1 MPDLKPGHNLI
12 RNGMAASQSRVLTMF
27 EKGLLAGK
35 RILVTGGGSGLGA
48 AMGRRFVEL
57 GAELIICGRRL
68 ELLEAT
74 AAQFRDDLGGK
85 VSVVQCDIRDGASVE
100 AMMDA
105 IWRAA
110 PLDVLVNNAAATFIA
125 QTERLSFRAADAV
138 LAPTL
143 HGAMYC
149 TLAAGKRW
157 IEGRHKGVVLS
168 ILSTSTITGRA
179 FTVPSAMAK
188 SAILAMTKS
197 LAVEWGPKGVRTV
210 AIAPGPFPT
219 PGASGQ
225 LHPEGRDAGPASR
238 NPLGRVGEHGELA
251 DLASFLIS
259 DRAGYINGE
268 MVVQDGGTHL
278 RSSGAEDL
286 LHWSDAQ
293 WEKQRT
299 ARLKS

>member
-1 MPDLKPGHNLI
+1 MPDLQPGYNLI
-12 RNGMAASQSRVLTMF
+12 RIGMAASQSRVLTMF

-57 GAELIICGRRL
+57 GAELIICGRRV

-74 AAQFRDDLGGK
+74 AAQQRNDLGGK
-85 VSVVQCDIRDGASVE
+85 VS
-100 AMMDA
+100 
-105 IWRAA
+105 
-110 PLDVLVNNAAATFIA
+110 ATFIA

-149 TLAAGKRW
+149 TLGAGKRW
-157 IEGRHKGVVLS
+157 IEGGHKGVVLS

-210 AIAPGPFPT
+210 AIAPGSFPT

-225 LHPEGRDAGPASR
+225 LHPEGRDEGPASR

-259 DRAGYINGE
+259 DHAGYINGE
-268 MVVQDGGTHL
+268 MVVQDGGSHL

-286 LHWSDAQ
+286 LRWSDAQ

-299 ARLKS
+299 ARSKG

>member
-1 MPDLKPGHNLI
+1 
-12 RNGMAASQSRVLTMF
+12 MF

-48 AMGRRFVEL
+48 AMGRRFIEL

-68 ELLEAT
+68 EVLEAT
-74 AAQFRDDLGGK
+74 AAQMRGELGGK
-85 VSVVQCDIRDGASVE
+85 VSAVGCDIRDGAAVD

-105 IWRAA
+105 IWREA
-110 PLDVLVNNAAATFIA
+110 PIDVLVNNAAATFIA
-125 QTERLSFRAADAV
+125 QTERLSFRAADAI

-143 HGAMYC
+143 HGTMYC
-149 TLAAGKRW
+149 TLSAGARW
-157 IEGRHKGVVLS
+157 IDGKHKGVVLS

-188 SAILAMTKS
+188 SAVLAMTKS

-210 AIAPGPFPT
+210 AIAPGAFPT

-225 LHPEGRDAGPASR
+225 LRPEGRDENWAER
-238 NPLGRVGEHGELA
+238 NPLGRAGEHSELA
-251 DLASFLIS
+251 NLASFLIS
-259 DRAGYINGE
+259 DQAGYINGE
-268 MVVQDGGTHL
+268 MVVQDGGAHL

-286 LHWSDAQ
+286 LQWSDAQ
-293 WEKQRT
+293 WQTQRD
-299 ARLKS
+299 RRPKG

>member
-1 MPDLKPGHNLI
+1 
-12 RNGMAASQSRVLTMF
+12 MF
-27 EKGLLAGK
+27 EKNLLAGK

-57 GAELIICGRRL
+57 GAELVICGRRL
-68 ELLEAT
+68 EMLEA
-74 AAQFRDDLGGK
+74 AAMQMRGETGGR
-85 VSVVQCDIRDGASVE
+85 VSVRRCDIRDGASVD

-105 IWRAA
+105 ICREA
-110 PLDVLVNNAAATFIA
+110 PLDILVNNAAATFIA
-125 QTERLSFRAADAV
+125 QTEHLSFRAADAI

-143 HGAMYC
+143 HGTMYC
-149 TLAAGKRW
+149 TLACGKRW
-157 IEGRHKGVVLS
+157 IEGGHKGVVLS

-197 LAVEWGPKGVRTV
+197 LAVEWGPRGIRTV
-210 AIAPGPFPT
+210 AIAPGAFPT
-219 PGASGQ
+219 AGASGQ
-225 LHPEGRDAGPASR
+225 LRPEGRDEGWALR
-238 NPLGRVGEHGELA
+238 NPLGRAGEHRELA

-259 DRAGYINGE
+259 DSAGYINGE
-268 MVVQDGGTHL
+268 MVVQDGGAHL

-286 LHWSDAQ
+286 LQWSDAQ

-299 ARLKS
+299 ARSKD

>member
-1 MPDLKPGHNLI
+1 
-12 RNGMAASQSRVLTMF
+12 MF

-57 GAELIICGRRL
+57 GAELVICGRRL

-74 AAQFRDDLGGK
+74 AARLRDDFGGK
-85 VSVVQCDIRDGASVE
+85 VSVVKCDIRDGASVE
-100 AMMDA
+100 AMMDT
-105 IWRAA
+105 IWGAA

-149 TLAAGKRW
+149 TLGAGRRW
-157 IEGRHKGVVLS
+157 IEGGRKGVVLS

-188 SAILAMTKS
+188 SALLAMTKS
-197 LAVEWGPKGVRTV
+197 LAVEWGPKGIRTV

-225 LHPEGRDAGPASR
+225 LHPEGRDEGPASR

-251 DLASFLIS
+251 DLATFLIS

-268 MVVQDGGTHL
+268 MVVQDGGSHL

-286 LHWSDAQ
+286 LQWDDAQ

-299 ARLKS
+299 ARGKS

>member
-1 MPDLKPGHNLI
+1 
-12 RNGMAASQSRVLTMF
+12 MF
-27 EKGLLAGK
+27 EKGLLARK

-48 AMGRRFVEL
+48 AMGRRFIEL

-74 AAQFRDDLGGK
+74 AARLRDDLGGK
-85 VSVVQCDIRDGASVE
+85 VSAIRCDIRDGASVE

-105 IWRAA
+105 IWRVA

-125 QTERLSFRAADAV
+125 QTEQLSFRAADAV

-149 TLAAGKRW
+149 TLGAGKRW
-157 IEGRHKGVVLS
+157 IEGGHRGVVVS

-188 SAILAMTKS
+188 SALLAMTRS
-197 LAVEWGPKGVRTV
+197 LAVEWGPKGIRTV
-210 AIAPGPFPT
+210 AIAPGAFPT

-225 LHPEGRDAGPASR
+225 LHPEGRDEGPASR
-238 NPLGRVGEHGELA
+238 NPLGRVGELAELA

-259 DRAGYINGE
+259 DSAGYINGE
-268 MVVQDGGTHL
+268 MVVQDGGAHL

-286 LHWSDAQ
+286 LRWSDTQ
-293 WEKQRT
+293 WERQRA
-299 ARLKS
+299 ARTKS

>member
-1 MPDLKPGHNLI
+1 
-12 RNGMAASQSRVLTMF
+12 MF
-27 EKGLLAGK
+27 EKDLLKGK

-57 GAELIICGRRL
+57 GAELVICGRRL

-74 AAQFRDDLGGK
+74 AAQMRSDLGGK
-85 VSVVQCDIRDGASVE
+85 VSVRRCDLRDGAEVE

-105 IWRAA
+105 IWREA
-110 PLDVLVNNAAATFIA
+110 PLDVLINNAAATFIA
-125 QTERLSFRAADAV
+125 QTERLSYRAADAI

-143 HGAMYC
+143 HGTMYC
-149 TLAAGKRW
+149 TLACGKRW
-157 IEGRHKGVVLS
+157 IEGGHKGVVLS

-197 LAVEWGPKGVRTV
+197 LAVEWGPKGIRTV
-210 AIAPGPFPT
+210 AIAPGAFPT

-225 LHPEGRDAGPASR
+225 LRPEGRDEGWASR
-238 NPLGRVGEHGELA
+238 NPLGRAGEHRELA

-259 DRAGYINGE
+259 DSAGYINGE
-268 MVVQDGGTHL
+268 MVVQDGGAHL

-286 LHWSDAQ
+286 LQWSGAQ
-293 WEKQRT
+293 WEKQRA
-299 ARLKS
+299 ARSKD

>member
-1 MPDLKPGHNLI
+1 MPDLKPGYNLI
-12 RNGMAASQSRVLTMF
+12 RIGMAASQLRVPTMF

-48 AMGRRFVEL
+48 AMARRFVEL

-74 AAQFRDDLGGK
+74 AAQLRGDPGGK
-85 VSVVQCDIRDGASVE
+85 VSAVQCDIRDGGSVE

-105 IWRAA
+105 IWRTA

-149 TLAAGKRW
+149 TLGAGRRW
-157 IEGRHKGVVLS
+157 IEGGRKGVVLS

-197 LAVEWGPKGVRTV
+197 LAVEWGPKGIRTV

-225 LHPEGRDAGPASR
+225 LHPEGRDEGPASR

-268 MVVQDGGTHL
+268 MVVQDGGAHL
-278 RSSGAEDL
+278 RGSGAEDL
-286 LHWSDAQ
+286 LRWSDAQ

-299 ARLKS
+299 ARSKG

>member
-1 MPDLKPGHNLI
+1 LPDLKAGYNPIQALRLMVREGI
-12 RNGMAASQSRVLTMF
+12 QTMF

-68 ELLEAT
+68 ELLEA
-74 AAQFRDDLGGK
+74 AAARMRNELGGRIG
-85 VSVVQCDIRDGASVE
+85 VIGCDIRDAAAVD
-100 AMMDA
+100 AMMEA
-105 IWRAA
+105 IWREA

-125 QTERLSFRAADAV
+125 QTEHLSPRAADAI

-143 HGAMYC
+143 HGTMYC
-149 TLAAGKRW
+149 TLAAGRRW
-157 IEGRHKGVVLS
+157 IGGRHSGVVLS

-188 SAILAMTKS
+188 SAVLAMTRS

-210 AIAPGPFPT
+210 AIAPGAFPT

-225 LHPEGRDAGPASR
+225 LRPEGRDESWAQR
-238 NPLGRVGEHGELA
+238 NPLGRAGEHGELA

-259 DRAGYINGE
+259 DQAGYINGE
-268 MVVQDGGTHL
+268 MVVQDGGAHL

-286 LHWSDAQ
+286 LQWTDAQ
-293 WEKQRT
+293 WQKQRE
-299 ARLKS
+299 RRPKG